1 MVTTERVDLV
11 SVSEAAQLLG
21 TTRGQVHYHRLY
33 GRLPSVL
40 VPRQGG
46 RDMYLI
52 PRASVEQLRRERAT
66 RIGNKQA
73 GSR

>member
-1 MVTTERVDLV
+1 MATTERVDLV
-11 SVSEAAQLLG
+11 SVSEAAKLLG

-40 VPRQGG
+40 VPRQSG

-52 PRASVEQLRRERAT
+52 PRSSVEALRRERAA
-66 RIGNKQA
+66 RIGHEETA
-73 GSR
+73 SR